1 MSSIPNYEERERKK
15 LRVIDA
21 HTHIG
26 LTEFIVRP
34 ISPEKLLKPA
44 FQDKMSQTTD
54 EFLKSLRLNGVDKA
68 VVFPFPLAEADAE
81 KANSYVLEAWKSH
94 RDRIIPF
101 ALVDDEPLK
110 WAGLGFRG
118 FKQHFLLEPERFDSK
133 RIYREIAATG
143 LPLMAH
149 FPTRAI
155 VENAERI
162 LALSPNINLIIAHMG
177 RCEPFTG
184 KCVMEN
190 IAALKKYHNVYF
202 ETSTVRDVPTFRAA
216 LAELGASRLCF
227 GSDIPFGSKKGPNPQ
242 GDELEILL
250 QAVTGEEDRAQVFAR
265 TILDL
270 VGER

>member
-1 MSSIPNYEERERKK
+1 MRI
-15 LRVIDA
+15 IDA

-26 LTEFIVRP
+26 LTDFIVRP
-34 ISPEKLLKPA
+34 IPAEKLKKPA
-44 FQDKMSQTTD
+44 FQDRMSQTRD
-54 EFLKSLRLNGVDKA
+54 ELLASLDLNGFEKA

-81 KANSYVLEAWKSH
+81 LANAYVLDAWKNH

-118 FKQHFLLEPERFDSK
+118 FKQHFLLEPERFDSG
-133 RIYREIAATG
+133 RIYAEIASTG

-149 FPTRAI
+149 FPTYQI

-162 LALSPNINLIIAHMG
+162 LAAAPGITLIIAHMG
-177 RCEPFTG
+177 RCGPFTG

-190 IAALKKYHNVYF
+190 VAALAKYPNVHF
-202 ETSTVRDVPTFRAA
+202 ETSTVRDVQVFRAA
-216 LAELGASRLCF
+216 LDALGASRICF
-227 GSDIPFGSKKGPNPQ
+227 GSDLPFGSKIGPNPQ

-250 QAVTGEEDRAQVFAR
+250 EAVTRDEDREQIFGG
-265 TILDL
+265 TILGL
-270 VGER
+270 TGGR

>member
-1 MSSIPNYEERERKK
+1 
-15 LRVIDA
+15 LRIIDA

-34 ISPEKLLKPA
+34 LSPEKLLKPA
-44 FQDKMSQTTD
+44 FQDKMSQTCD
-54 EFLKSLRLNGVDKA
+54 EFLGSLRLNGVEKA
-68 VVFPFPLAEADAE
+68 VVFPFPLAEADAD
-81 KANSYVLEAWKSH
+81 KANSYVLNAWESH
-94 RDRIIPF
+94 KDRIIPF
-101 ALVDDEPLK
+101 ALLDNDPLK
-110 WAGLGFRG
+110 WVALGFRG

-143 LPLMAH
+143 MPLMAH

-155 VENAERI
+155 VEHAERI
-162 LALSPNINLIIAHMG
+162 LAVAPDIKLIIAHIG

-190 IAALKKYHNVYF
+190 IAGLKKYGNVYF
-202 ETSTVRDVPTFRAA
+202 ETSTVRDIPTFRAV
-216 LAELGASRLCF
+216 LAEVGASRLCF

-250 QAVTGEEDRAQVFAR
+250 QAVSDEKDRVQVFSG
-265 TILDL
+265 TILKL
-270 VGER
+270 VGEV